1 MLKIR
6 FQRVG
11 KKNRPHFR
19 LVLTEVSSAPKKKA
33 QEILGFWDP
42 IKKEKNI
49 KVERVKYWL
58 SVGAKTS
65 PTANNFLV
73 SENVIQGSKIPVHK
87 QKPEST
93 EVSATPVSPEEVKNP
108 EPQNEK
114 QVSDIPANT

>member
-65 PTANNFLV
+65 PTVNNFLV
-73 SENVIQGSKIPVHK
+73 SENVIQGPKIPVHK

-93 EVSATPVSPEEVKNP
+93 EVSTTPASPKEVKNT

-114 QVSDIPANT
+114 QASDTPANT

>member
-58 SVGAKTS
+58 GVGAKTS

-93 EVSATPVSPEEVKNP
+93 GVSATPVSPKEVKNP

-114 QVSDIPANT
+114 QMPDIPANT